1 MFTGIVE
8 EVGKV
13 ISFEGMKLT
22 VNAPKVAPGLMESES
37 ICIAGAWLTIMAL
50 EEGELS
56 VEVIPE
62 TLKRTNL
69 SELEPGS
76 RVNLERSLAEGGRIG
91 GHMVQGHVDG
101 VAEVSFVEKNEDSI
115 VFRFRSSESIMRYI
129 VPKGFITIDGT
140 SLTVVDRD
148 DDGFSVAIIP
158 YTFEHT
164 TIAERT
170 AGSKVNI
177 EVDVTAKYVEQM
189 ARPYLEKLLADHA
202 RS

>member
-37 ICIAGAWLTIMAL
+37 ICIAGACLTIMAL

-91 GHMVQGHVDG
+91 GHLVQGHVDG

-158 YTFEHT
+158 YTYEHT

>member
-8 EVGKV
+8 EVGEV
-13 ISFEGMKLT
+13 LSFEGMKLT
-22 VNAPKVAPGLMESES
+22 IHAPEVTPGLRESES
-37 ICIAGAWLTIMAL
+37 ICVAGACLTVVAR

-56 VEVIPE
+56 VEVVPE
-62 TLKRTNL
+62 TLSRTTL
-69 SELEPGS
+69 RELKPGG

-101 VAEVSFVEKNEDSI
+101 VAEVSAVETDGDSI
-115 VFRFRSSESIMRYI
+115 VVRFLAAESIMRYI
-129 VPKGFITIDGT
+129 VPKGFIAIDGT

-158 YTFEHT
+158 YTYDHT
-164 TIAERT
+164 TIGERT

>member
-37 ICIAGAWLTIMAL
+37 ICIAGACLTIMAR
-50 EEGELS
+50 EEGELL

-76 RVNLERSLAEGGRIG
+76 RINLERSLAEGGRIG
-91 GHMVQGHVDG
+91 GHLVQGHVDG

-158 YTFEHT
+158 YTYEHT

>member
-8 EVGKV
+8 EVGEV
-13 ISFEGMKLT
+13 LSFEGMKLT
-22 VNAPKVAPGLMESES
+22 IHAPDVTIGLKESES
-37 ICIAGAWLTIMAL
+37 ICVAGVCLTVVAG

-56 VEVIPE
+56 VEVVPE
-62 TLKRTNL
+62 TLSRTNL
-69 SELEPGS
+69 PELKPGD

-101 VAEVSFVEKNEDSI
+101 IAEVSAVEKNGDSI
-115 VFRFRSSESIMRYI
+115 VIRFISDEPIMRYI
-129 VPKGFITIDGT
+129 VSKGFITIDGT

-158 YTFEHT
+158 YTYEHT

-189 ARPYLEKLLADHA
+189 ARPYLEKLLADHTG
-202 RS
+202 S

>member
-8 EVGKV
+8 EVGEV
-13 ISFEGMKLT
+13 LSFEGMMLT
-22 VNAPKVAPGLMESES
+22 IHAPEVTPGLRESES
-37 ICIAGAWLTIMAL
+37 ICVAGACLTVVARN
-50 EEGELS
+50 EGELS

-62 TLKRTNL
+62 TMSRTSLGDLK
-69 SELEPGS
+69 PGG
-76 RVNLERSLAEGGRIG
+76 RVNLERSLMEGGRIG

-101 VAEVSFVEKNEDSI
+101 VAEVSAIERDGDSI
-115 VFRFRSSESIMRYI
+115 VVQIRADESIMRYI

-158 YTFEHT
+158 YTYDHT
-164 TIAERT
+164 TIGERT

-177 EVDVTAKYVEQM
+177 EVDITAKYVEQM

-202 RS
+202 GS

>member
-13 ISFEGMKLT
+13 ISFKGMKLT
-22 VNAPKVAPGLMESES
+22 VNAPKVTPGLMESES
-37 ICIAGAWLTIMAL
+37 ICIAGACLTIMAL

-76 RVNLERSLAEGGRIG
+76 HVNLERSLAEGGRIG

-158 YTFEHT
+158 YTYEHT

>member
-8 EVGKV
+8 EVGEV
-13 ISFEGMKLT
+13 LSFEGMKLT
-22 VNAPKVAPGLMESES
+22 IHAPDVTIGLKESES
-37 ICIAGAWLTIMAL
+37 ICVAGVCLTVVAG

-56 VEVIPE
+56 VEVVPE
-62 TLKRTNL
+62 TLSRTNL
-69 SELEPGS
+69 PELKPGD

-101 VAEVSFVEKNEDSI
+101 IAEVSAVEKNGDSI
-115 VFRFRSSESIMRYI
+115 VIRFISDESIMRYI
-129 VPKGFITIDGT
+129 VSKGFITIDGT

-158 YTFEHT
+158 YTYEHT

-189 ARPYLEKLLADHA
+189 ARPYLEKLLADHTG
-202 RS
+202 S

>member
-8 EVGKV
+8 EVGEV

-22 VNAPKVAPGLMESES
+22 IHAPEVTPGLQESES
-37 ICIAGAWLTIMAL
+37 ICVAGACLTVMAR

-62 TLKRTNL
+62 TLSRTNL
-69 SELEPGS
+69 SDLKPGG

-91 GHMVQGHVDG
+91 GHMVQGHVDD
-101 VAEVSFVEKNEDSI
+101 VAEVSAVEKDGDSI
-115 VFRFRSSESIMRYI
+115 VIRFLGDESIMRYI
-129 VPKGFITIDGT
+129 VPKGFITVDGA

-158 YTFEHT
+158 YTYAHT

-170 AGSKVNI
+170 MGSKVNI

-202 RS
+202 GS

>member
-37 ICIAGAWLTIMAL
+37 ICIAGACLTIMAL

>member
-8 EVGKV
+8 EVGEV

-22 VNAPKVAPGLMESES
+22 IHAPEVTTGLRESES
-37 ICIAGAWLTIMAL
+37 ICVAGACLTVMAR

-62 TLKRTNL
+62 TLSRTNL
-69 SELEPGS
+69 SDLKPGG

-101 VAEVSFVEKNEDSI
+101 IAEVSAVEKDGDSI
-115 VFRFRSSESIMRYI
+115 VVRFIADESIMRY
-129 VPKGFITIDGT
+129 VVSKGFITVDGT

-148 DDGFSVAIIP
+148 DDGFSVALIP
-158 YTFEHT
+158 YTYEHT
-164 TIAERT
+164 TIEERT

-177 EVDVTAKYVEQM
+177 EVDITAKYVEQM

-202 RS
+202 GS

>member
-37 ICIAGAWLTIMAL
+37 ICIAGACLTIMAL

-158 YTFEHT
+158 YTYEHT

>member
-8 EVGKV
+8 EVGEV

-22 VNAPKVAPGLMESES
+22 IHAPEVTTGLRESES
-37 ICIAGAWLTIMAL
+37 ICVAGACLTVMAR

-62 TLKRTNL
+62 TLSRTNL
-69 SELEPGS
+69 SDLKPGG

-101 VAEVSFVEKNEDSI
+101 IAEVSAVEKDGDSI
-115 VFRFRSSESIMRYI
+115 VVRFIADESIMRY
-129 VPKGFITIDGT
+129 VVSKGFITVDGT

-148 DDGFSVAIIP
+148 DDGFSVALIP
-158 YTFEHT
+158 YTYEHT
-164 TIAERT
+164 TIEERS

-177 EVDVTAKYVEQM
+177 EVDITAKYVEQM

-202 RS
+202 GS

>member
-8 EVGKV
+8 EVGEV
-13 ISFEGMKLT
+13 LSFEGMKLT
-22 VNAPKVAPGLMESES
+22 IHAPEVTLDLRESES
-37 ICIAGAWLTIMAL
+37 ICVAGACLTVVAC

-62 TLKRTNL
+62 TVNRTNL
-69 SELEPGS
+69 GDLKPGG

-91 GHMVQGHVDG
+91 GHIVQGHVDG
-101 VAEVSFVEKNEDSI
+101 VAEVSAIERDGDST
-115 VFRFRSSESIMRYI
+115 VVRFCADESIMRYI
-129 VPKGFITIDGT
+129 VPKGFIAIDGT

-158 YTFEHT
+158 YTYDHT
-164 TIAERT
+164 TIGERT

-202 RS
+202 GS

>member
-8 EVGKV
+8 EVGEV
-13 ISFEGMKLT
+13 LSFEGMKLT
-22 VNAPKVAPGLMESES
+22 IHAPDVTPGLKESES
-37 ICIAGAWLTIMAL
+37 ICVAGACLTVVAR

-56 VEVIPE
+56 VEVVPE
-62 TLKRTNL
+62 TLSRTNL
-69 SELEPGS
+69 SELKPGG

-101 VAEVSFVEKNEDSI
+101 VAEVSAVEKDDDSI
-115 VFRFRSSESIMRYI
+115 VIRFIADESIMRYI
-129 VPKGFITIDGT
+129 VSKGFITIDGT
-140 SLTVVDRD
+140 SLTVVDRG

-158 YTFEHT
+158 YTYEHT

-170 AGSKVNI
+170 SGSKVNI

-189 ARPYLEKLLADHA
+189 ARPYLEKLLADHTG
-202 RS
+202 S

>member
-8 EVGKV
+8 EVGEV
-13 ISFEGMKLT
+13 LSFEGMKLT
-22 VNAPKVAPGLMESES
+22 IHAPEVTRDLRESES
-37 ICIAGAWLTIMAL
+37 ICVAGACLTVVAR
-50 EEGELS
+50 EEGEFT

-62 TLKRTNL
+62 TVSRTNL
-69 SELEPGS
+69 GELAVGG
-76 RVNLERSLAEGGRIG
+76 RINLERSLAEGGRIG

-101 VAEVSFVEKNEDSI
+101 VAEVSAVENDADSI
-115 VFRFRSSESIMRYI
+115 VVRFQADESIMRYI
-129 VPKGFITIDGT
+129 VPKGFITVDGT

-158 YTFEHT
+158 YTYDHT
-164 TIAERT
+164 TIAERSVGT
-170 AGSKVNI
+170 KVNI

-202 RS
+202 GS